1 MPENLNSHWDLI
13 IIGGGLA
20 GLSSAIL
27 SSRQGLKVLVIEKGS
42 YPRHKVCGEFIS
54 MESYGFLLKL
64 GLPIPD
70 LNLPIIN
77 QLH

>member
-1 MPENLNSHWDLI
+1 MPENLSSHWDLI

-54 MESYGFLLKL
+54 MESYCFLLKL
-64 GLPIPD
+64 R
-70 LNLPIIN
+70 NLRFKTQIFWI
-77 QLH
+77 LFY

>member
-54 MESYGFLLKL
+54 ME
-64 GLPIPD
+64 
-70 LNLPIIN
+70 
-77 QLH
+77 